1 MVCFGGCARDGM
13 VYDGGMNSTESPESV
28 SRHAISTKDMPDGDV
43 VVALRHWMVV
53 EPNVVSRE
61 WMAALLDE
69 MTVRGLRL

>member
-1 MVCFGGCARDGM
+1 MTTNNDRS
-13 VYDGGMNSTESPESV
+13 YDMNTESV
-28 SRHAISTKDMPDGDV
+28 SRHTISTKDMPDVDV
-43 VVALRHWMVV
+43 VAALRHWMVV